1 MNLHLP
7 DVGLRLVA
15 RDDGIPRGLVNPSP
29 RRPNRDDTGNAGC
42 PSMENAPGRWARC
55 ANGSADIP
63 APNGEAPGKKNIIKH
78 FFFQILYTQLLIL
91 INNQSV
97 SQLVSFLKGNMQ
109 PGNFKN
115 YTSTKQAKY
124 KLTMMAVSHSTLPRK
139 VAIAYFHPSI
149 TNITG
154 KKVLDKTHPVFFI
167 K

>member
-63 APNGEAPGKKNIIKH
+63 APNGEAPGKK
-78 FFFQILYTQLLIL
+78 
-91 INNQSV
+91 
-97 SQLVSFLKGNMQ
+97 
-109 PGNFKN
+109 
-115 YTSTKQAKY
+115 
-124 KLTMMAVSHSTLPRK
+124 
-139 VAIAYFHPSI
+139 
-149 TNITG
+149 
-154 KKVLDKTHPVFFI
+154 
-167 K
+167 